1 MRRRL
6 LAGIRPVLVASRLED
21 PPQKVG
27 FQDDHW
33 AHVAGGR
40 ASVEVTD
47 QAIYLLVSLRN
58 VGNGLAVLD
67 RWELMPDRVRDERAK
82 GEEESFRRLTRDIY
96 VAPGDLGFWQGTLRD
111 PNEDLFKSIRKAAEE
126 PRAMTLDILYRDHEG
141 GQRTITRFGLIP
153 SPEGKWLATVRATGT
168 STDPRCVRCRSLFA
182 GPSGSNISDVSLR
195 CSNMPGAPIPQAG
208 SGRPQTCSGG
218 GDETSIPIRRVR
230 SSGSTEMSR

>member
-1 MRRRL
+1 MAESTVSDWTTTAATAATAVGTLVLAVATFSSVRSAQRSARASEAAL
-6 LAGIRPVLVASRLED
+6 LAGIRPVLVTSRLED

-47 QAIYLLVSLRN
+47 EAIYLLVSLRN

-67 RWELMPDRVRDERAK
+67 RWELMPDRVRDERTK

-153 SPEGKWLATVRATGT
+153 SPEGKWLATVSRHWNL
-168 STDPRCVRCRSLFA
+168 DRPEVR
-182 GPSGSNISDVSLR
+182 
-195 CSNMPGAPIPQAG
+195 
-208 SGRPQTCSGG
+208 
-218 GDETSIPIRRVR
+218 
-230 SSGSTEMSR
+230 

>member
-1 MRRRL
+1 MSDWTTTAATAATAVGTLVLAVATFSSVRSAQRSARASEAAL

-67 RWELMPDRVRDERAK
+67 RWELMPDRVREERAK

-111 PNEDLFKSIRKAAEE
+111 PNEDLFKSIRKAAARASGDDSGHPVPG
-126 PRAMTLDILYRDHEG
+126 PRRWPAYDHQIRPDSFARGEVARYR
-141 GQRTITRFGLIP
+141 R
-153 SPEGKWLATVRATGT
+153 RATGT
-168 STDPRCVRCRSLFA
+168 STDPEVR
-182 GPSGSNISDVSLR
+182 
-195 CSNMPGAPIPQAG
+195 
-208 SGRPQTCSGG
+208 
-218 GDETSIPIRRVR
+218 
-230 SSGSTEMSR
+230 